1 MHLPAPESKRARW
14 ALHKYVDD
22 MWEAEKRQVG
32 ERTGEYGINLD
43 ERPDWLIWAGMRDLT
58 YALWTNAQ
66 DGSLEG

>member
-1 MHLPAPESKRARW
+1 
-14 ALHKYVDD
+14 V
-22 MWEAEKRQVG
+22 WEAEKRRVG

-66 DGSLEG
+66 DDSPG